1 MKGEQRPTFIKL
13 VGEATRFSSAQ
24 HQQGRGDLGNGI
36 QLIKIKPGAKMYR
49 VFDGYKPWDDI
60 TMTGN
65 TLPNGSFWTFEKPN
79 LVSDVIEG
87 TAVMP
92 EWNGMTKIIEIEVP
106 STGLYGWYGKAAR
119 QPASSA
125 TTSFY
130 LKGGQEQVILNFSQ
144 NQQSISSIATSITSS
159 PWIK

>member
-1 MKGEQRPTFIKL
+1 MYPEQAKTFVKNASLSLRNSIE
-13 VGEATRFSSAQ
+13 VIE
-24 HQQGRGDLGNGI
+24 DLGNGI
-36 QLIKIKPGAKMYR
+36 QFIKIKPDTKLYR
-49 VFDGYKPWDDI
+49 VFDGYKSWDDI
-60 TMTGN
+60 SMTGN

-106 STGLYGWYGKAAR
+106 STGLYGWYGKAAK
-119 QPASSA
+119 QPASST

-130 LKGGQEQVILNFSQ
+130 LKGGEEQIIINFGQ
-144 NQQSISSIATSITSS
+144 NQQSISSVTTSITSA
-159 PWIK
+159 PWVK